1 MLHLSFLCLMFN
13 LIDGG
18 WIKANPLPGD
28 KESYGRFED
37 IGVQN
42 RVGTALSI
50 YGLGMVFDVS
60 LRE

>member
-1 MLHLSFLCLMFN
+1 MFN